1 MTLRSAAAA
10 VAIFVCGSLYGN
22 WDGDQTT
29 LRNCANS
36 GAAEM
41 AGGGEIQ
48 CSVKTK

>member
-1 MTLRSAAAA
+1 MTFQRAAAA
-10 VAIFVCGSLYGN
+10 VAIFVCGALYGN

-29 LRNCANS
+29 LSNCANS

-48 CSVKTK
+48 CRVITK